1 MTKQTMD
8 EAARKIHRQCAIV
21 ECKNLMGKVMY
32 YGVAWLNRKMVELWS
47 ERDDCLLEMPWGI
60 YDGRKGVERCYLQ
73 DFGDRNDPGKLEK
86 LKGVMMLYTVDTPII
101 EVAEDGQSAKG
112 VWISSGAD
120 TWREGDAHPQG
131 YWRWGKYAVE
141 FLLEQGKWKI
151 WRMRFYPFFLTKYDE
166 SWTKAPA
173 YDWSFFPVTPD
184 RPRETPV
191 YHYDGVSV
199 YPTGQPPI
207 PTPYEHMER

>member
-173 YDWSFFPVTPD
+173 YDWAFFPVTPD

-207 PTPYEHMER
+207 PTPYEHMEC